1 MNIRAKIRYF
11 CENVVETVYK
21 SSAIITDIH
30 FLCIIRIKST
40 KKIHKLLCVLLEN
53 VSKKIRSE

>member
-21 SSAIITDIH
+21 TNAIITAIH

-40 KKIHKLLCVLLEN
+40 KKIHKLL
-53 VSKKIRSE
+53 